1 MTQAPERALPAPRI
15 LLTGERGFLG
25 SSLAAELKHRGY
37 AFTTLPCRLE
47 FLEPAS
53 LPADCVF
60 HCAGA
65 LAHRPEDWQRA
76 NVVGTEKL
84 LAALPPEARIIHLS
98 SRSVYDGNGTSAM
111 TEEAPLAP
119 ANGYGHSKLAAERAV
134 QASGH
139 AHLILRASTL
149 FGCAGNGTLGEFNFP
164 AQALRALARGEAVQV
179 FEPDRLTDYLEVKT
193 LARALVDVLEVA
205 PQWNR
210 IYNLAGP
217 ARSLHSFIA
226 DLAARANAA
235 GLPTA
240 RLMHAPGP
248 PPRGPVLDTR
258 RWEADF
264 GPLPTPPDVQVFDAM
279 IARLKPST

>member
-1 MTQAPERALPAPRI
+1 MPRI

-25 SSLAAELKHRGY
+25 SSIAAELTRRGH
-37 AFTTLPCRLE
+37 AFTTLPRRLE

-53 LPADCVF
+53 LLADWVF

-84 LAALPPEARIIHLS
+84 LAALRPDARIIHLS
-98 SRSVYDGNGTSAM
+98 SRSVYDGSGTSAI
-111 TEEAPLAP
+111 TEDAPLAP
-119 ANGYGHSKLAAERAV
+119 ASGYGHSKLAAERAV

-139 AHLILRASTL
+139 AYLILRATTL

-164 AQALRALARGEAVQV
+164 AQALRALARREPVQV

-193 LARALVDVLEVA
+193 LARAMVDLLEFA

-217 ARSLHSFIA
+217 ARSLHGFIE

-240 RLMHAPGP
+240 RLIHVPGP

-258 RWEADF
+258 RWATVF
-264 GPLPTPPDVQVFDAM
+264 GPLPTPDDTLVFDEM
-279 IARLKPST
+279 IERLNPNT

>member
-1 MTQAPERALPAPRI
+1 MPRI

-25 SSLAAELKHRGY
+25 SSIAAELGRRGY

-53 LPADCVF
+53 LPADWVF

-84 LAALPPEARIIHLS
+84 LAALPPAAPVIHLS
-98 SRSVYDGNGTSAM
+98 SRSVYDGSGSRAI

-119 ANGYGHSKLAAERAV
+119 AKGYGHSKLAAERAV

-139 AHLILRASTL
+139 AHLILRATTL
-149 FGCAGNGTLGEFNFP
+149 FGCAGNDTLGEFNFP
-164 AQALRALARGEAVQV
+164 AQALRALARGEPVQV

-193 LARALVDVLEVA
+193 LARALVDLLEVA

-217 ARSLHSFIA
+217 ARSLHGFIE

-240 RLMHAPGP
+240 RLIHLPGP
-248 PPRGPVLDTR
+248 APRGPVLDTG
-258 RWEADF
+258 RWATTF
-264 GPLPTPPDVQVFDAM
+264 GPLPTPPDARVFDEM
-279 IARLKPST
+279 ISRLNPST

>member
-1 MTQAPERALPAPRI
+1 MPNI

-25 SSLAAELKHRGY
+25 SSIAAELERRGY

-53 LPADCVF
+53 LPVDWVF

-65 LAHRPEDWQRA
+65 LAHRPEDWQRVNA
-76 NVVGTEKL
+76 LGTEKL
-84 LAALPPEARIIHLS
+84 LAAVPPEARIIHLS
-98 SRSVYDGNGTSAM
+98 SRSVYEGSGTNALG
-111 TEEAPLAP
+111 EEAPLSP

-134 QASGH
+134 QASGL
-139 AHLILRASTL
+139 AHLILRATTL

-193 LARALVDVLEVA
+193 LARVMVDLLEAA
-205 PQWNR
+205 PPWNR
-210 IYNLAGP
+210 VYNLAGP
-217 ARSLHSFIA
+217 ARSLHGFIA
-226 DLAARANAA
+226 EMADRVHAA
-235 GLPTA
+235 GWPAA
-240 RLMHAPGP
+240 RLMHTPGP

-258 RWEADF
+258 RWAAAF
-264 GPLPTPPDVQVFDAM
+264 GPLSPPPDAQVFDEM
-279 IARLKPST
+279 IGRLKPGT